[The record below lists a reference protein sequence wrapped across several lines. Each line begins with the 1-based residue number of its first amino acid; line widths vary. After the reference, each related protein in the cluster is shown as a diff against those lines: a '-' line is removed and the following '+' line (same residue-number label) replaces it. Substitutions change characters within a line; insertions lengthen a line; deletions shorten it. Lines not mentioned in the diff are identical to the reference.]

1 MTTDPTTEALRFA
14 HWAPNVSGGLVAS
27 TIEQHKSTSFRSA
40 EGLAL
45 HSPALVGAR

>member
-14 HWAPNVSGGLVAS
+14 YWAPNVSGGLVAS

-40 EGLAL
+40 EGLAMD
-45 HSPALVGAR
+45 SPVRVGAR